1 MWVTTFEKRI
11 GKGMTRRCESAI
23 SLHREGIAEEEPAEE
38 ETAAKDRKS
47 LLMEKGSRNDKV

>member
-11 GKGMTRRCESAI
+11 GKGMTKRCESAI
-23 SLHREGIAEEEPAEE
+23 SLHREGIAEE

-47 LLMEKGSRNDKV
+47 LLMEKGSQNDKV